1 MGKINIYINI
11 VSIIMLSLINIL
23 PSISYNELNNNFF
36 QYKIKNDEIKILKY
50 IGNEKNISIPEI
62 IDGKIVTSI
71 EKNAFTCNKKIEKI
85 YIPYCIKNIEQNA
98 LFTGNSQTII
108 EVSSKNL
115 NYYSY
120 GGSLYSNDKKT
131 LVRWCEK
138 YGDFRG
144 VLASVENIGEY
155 AFAGC
160 NKITNID
167 IPNNIKSIGDYAFAN
182 CSNVVTIKLS
192 SSMTRINPY
201 SFFCCKNLKKIYI
214 PNEVYEIQDYAFAG
228 CTSIENITIPN
239 KTFLLGEGVFYN
251 CINLKKINIPGN
263 ILELK
268 SKVFYGCKNLE
279 SVIISNNEVIINDDA
294 FDKDSNVKI
303 IYRQIID
310 ESDYD
315 KEDEK
320 INYFQ
325 KSNEKMY
332 KDNKDEIEK
341 QQLDVNNNF
350 KYIISHSAIIL
361 FVLIV
366 ICLILFRNK
375 KYI

>member
-1 MGKINIYINI
+1 MGKINIYINM
-11 VSIIMLSLINIL
+11 VSIIILSLINIL
-23 PSISYNELNNNFF
+23 PSISYNELSNNFF

-144 VLASVENIGEY
+144 VLSSVENIG
-155 AFAGC
+155 
-160 NKITNID
+160 K
-167 IPNNIKSIGDYAFAN
+167 
-182 CSNVVTIKLS
+182 
-192 SSMTRINPY
+192 
-201 SFFCCKNLKKIYI
+201 
-214 PNEVYEIQDYAFAG
+214 YAFAG

-361 FVLIV
+361 FVLVV
-366 ICLILFRNK
+366 IFLILFRNK